1 VRFQGAIRAERFCT
15 QDRAADLDLQEEAG
29 SLAQGAVAGP
39 GSSDTFETPEHFS
52 VADRT
57 SSALALIWEANT
69 AAAGFNVYRSA
80 TSGGHYTKIISAPVT
95 GASFAD
101 GGLGPNTTYYYQ
113 IAAVDSAGQESPRT
127 SPIAGTTG
135 SLSPLHATRISARIS
150 STWRRFALARTS
162 SGAKLKRWAA
172 MTTWVTA
179 WIPTVISS
187 AKGLFSIDCVTVL
200 DGGKACMTIRG
211 TGADVVKMPR
221 RHVGIDG
228 RGRAAPPARSA
239 KEHAFSVREGGC

>member
-1 VRFQGAIRAERFCT
+1 LTCGFQGAIRGAILHARPGGRSRLSRRCWIPRARSRRRSGLVRDVRNARALFGRGPDIERVGT
-15 QDRAADLDLQEEAG
+15 DLRG
-29 SLAQGAVAGP
+29 
-39 GSSDTFETPEHFS
+39 EHG
-52 VADRT
+52 RCR
-57 SSALALIWEANT
+57 LHI
-69 AAAGFNVYRSA
+69 YRSG
-80 TSGGHYTKIISAPVT
+80 TSGGHYIKIISAPVT

-135 SLSPLHATRISARIS
+135 SQPVACDPYFGENFKHVAG
-150 STWRRFALARTS
+150 FALARTS

-187 AKGLFSIDCVTVL
+187 ARGLLSIDCVSVR

-211 TGADVVKMPR
+211 TGADVVKMPWT
-221 RHVGIDG
+221 
-228 RGRAAPPARSA
+228 ARW
-239 KEHAFSVREGGC
+239 H